1 MSLNDQMSLTKLEDT
16 VENRFN
22 EGRQKVLNDNFSAK
36 KPKSCNKAFQRD
48 QNDKTILISKVI
60 SVFLDSF

>member
-22 EGRQKVLNDNFSAK
+22 EGRQKVLNDDFSAK
-36 KPKSCNKAFQRD
+36 K
-48 QNDKTILISKVI
+48 TEIM
-60 SVFLDSF
+60 